1 MNDNSYT
8 HLILIFLLTIIAAN
22 LFILDIKVFSP
33 NSAIMLSQVSIS
45 ATPVPTS
52 VSVQK
57 DSTFSFCPQSCLSI
71 IKQATNSGNL
81 SRGGGIH
88 DSANAY
94 SSQAASGQ
102 PITSRASRESYIP
115 LGTGSTDKSSFTDL
129 TGTETV
135 IDPANYGTVKEAY
148 FIASLKNPTRNGS
161 VEAQLYNVTDKHP
174 VWGSTV
180 TMSGT
185 ESQTISSGKI
195 TIDTGSKLYRV
206 QLKSTL
212 NYTVSLDNSKIRI
225 ISEVEL

>member
-1 MNDNSYT
+1 MQDNSYT

-33 NSAIMLSQVSIS
+33 NSVIMLSQVSIS
-45 ATPVPTS
+45 ATPPPTTTNK
-52 VSVQK
+52 QE
-57 DSTFSFCPQSCLSI
+57 STRDFSCPQSCLSI
-71 IKQATNSGNL
+71 IERATE
-81 SRGGGIH
+81 
-88 DSANAY
+88 
-94 SSQAASGQ
+94 SSTISVGSPPQLTTDNRQLTTARVA
-102 PITSRASRESYIP
+102 RESYIP
-115 LGTGSTDKSSFTDL
+115 LGAGSTDKSSFADL
-129 TGTETV
+129 TATETV

-180 TMSGT
+180 TMSSA

-225 ISEVEL
+225 ISE